1 MFTCAG
7 CERKSNQIPRI
18 RFIRRRFAGRAT
30 CSRHVRRN
38 LFTKLA
44 LAFFVLLLSVLIA
57 VDFFAD
63 RALQRD
69 YVRTGFEQLIAIA
82 RIAQANP
89 PQLSSIPPEKPEEIA
104 ALETWTRHIAAS
116 GARITVATADGLVL
130 SDSQSDPKTMEN
142 HAARPEIMQ
151 ALSEGTGRSVRHS
164 ATINRDLLYYAVR
177 QTSPSGKPYILR
189 FASPEEAVGQ
199 VLWPL
204 RRGLWFASALILL
217 IAGIAVVLVSRN
229 FSDRI
234 ERLTAFSQRVAEG
247 DFRAQASDA
256 TGDALDVLSDSLNQT
271 AARLDRTIRTL
282 TEERNLS
289 SAILGSMVEGVLVV
303 NAAERVVFANHS
315 FAEILGLGVPPQAGS
330 GLVEWVRQTELIEAV
345 RKVLAGEPRVESEI
359 VTGTLRQH
367 FFAATV
373 ASVRTT
379 GTDGAVLVLHDITDL
394 RKLERVRRDFV
405 ANVSHEFRTPL
416 TAIQGFAETLL
427 AGALD
432 DPQNRIRFL
441 EIILEHSR
449 RLARLTEDLLK
460 LSKMDAD
467 RLEFETR
474 RIPVAAFI
482 EGCMET
488 AQPRARD
495 KDLQLSVNQAEK
507 IPDIAGDRRRLTE
520 VLQNLLD
527 NAIQYTP
534 AGGQIMVSAEVTGS
548 EVTFTVSD
556 TGIGIPQADQPRIF
570 ERFYRVDVAR
580 SREVGGTGLGL
591 SISKHLVEV
600 HGGRIWVDSE
610 VGQGSQFHFT
620 VPIFDPERATL
631 RPAR

>member
-1 MFTCAG
+1 M
-7 CERKSNQIPRI
+7 
-18 RFIRRRFAGRAT
+18 
-30 CSRHVRRN
+30 RRN

-44 LAFFVLLLSVLIA
+44 LAFFALLLSVLLA

-63 RALQRD
+63 RALRRD
-69 YVRTGFEQLIAIA
+69 YERTGFEQLIAIA
-82 RIAQANP
+82 NIAQSNP
-89 PQLSSIPPEKPEEIA
+89 PVFTSLPPDKPEEIA
-104 ALETWTRHIAAS
+104 ALQTWVHHIADS
-116 GARITVATADGLVL
+116 GARVTVITSAGQVL
-130 SDSQSDPKTMEN
+130 ADSQSDPRTMEN
-142 HAARPEIMQ
+142 HAGRPEIVQ
-151 ALSEGTGRSVRHS
+151 ALAEGNGRSIRHS

-177 QTSPSGKPYILR
+177 QPSPSGPPFVLR
-189 FASPEEAVGQ
+189 FALPVETVDQ
-199 VLWPL
+199 VLWPFRKSL
-204 RRGLWFASALILL
+204 LLATGLILL
-217 IAGIAVVLVSRN
+217 IAGMIVVLVSRS
-229 FSDRI
+229 FSGRI

-247 DFRAQASDA
+247 DFHAQASDG

-315 FAEILGLGVPPQAGS
+315 FAEILDSNVPPQSGS
-330 GLVEWVRQTELIEAV
+330 ALVECVRQTELIEAV
-345 RKVLAGEPRVESEI
+345 RKVLAGKPRVESEI

-367 FFAATV
+367 FFAATA

-427 AGALD
+427 AGAID
-432 DPQNRIRFL
+432 DPQNRGRFL
-441 EIILEHSR
+441 EIIVEHSR
-449 RLARLTEDLLK
+449 RLARLTEDLLM

-474 RIPVAAFI
+474 RIPVNAFI
-482 EGCMET
+482 ESCMET
-488 AQPRARD
+488 AQPRARE
-495 KDLQLSVNQAEK
+495 KDLRLSVNQGPNL
-507 IPDIAGDRRRLTE
+507 PDIAGDRRRLTE

-534 AGGQIMVSAEVTGS
+534 AGGQIMVSAGVDAS
-548 EVTFTVSD
+548 EVVFTVSD
-556 TGIGIPQADQPRIF
+556 TGIGILQAEQPRIF

-591 SISKHLVEV
+591 SIAKHLVEG
-600 HGGRIWVDSE
+600 HGGRIWVESE
-610 VGQGSQFHFT
+610 VGHGSQFHFS
-620 VPIFDPERATL
+620 VPIFNSEQGPVRNGSGG
-631 RPAR
+631 RGNPA

>member
-1 MFTCAG
+1 
-7 CERKSNQIPRI
+7 
-18 RFIRRRFAGRAT
+18 
-30 CSRHVRRN
+30 VRRN

-44 LAFFVLLLSVLIA
+44 LGFLALLLCVLVA

-63 RALQRD
+63 RAIRRD
-69 YVRTGFEQLIAIA
+69 YERTGFEQLQAIA
-82 RIAQANP
+82 QLAQANP
-89 PQLSSIPPEKPEEIA
+89 PELSALPPEKPEAAA
-104 ALETWTRHIAAS
+104 ALQTWVQHIAAS
-116 GARITVATADGLVL
+116 GARVTVVTAEGLVL
-130 SDSQSDPKTMEN
+130 ADSQSDPQTMEN
-142 HAARPEIMQ
+142 HAARPEIVQ
-151 ALSEGTGRSVRHS
+151 AFAEGSGRSIRHS
-164 ATINRDLLYYAVR
+164 ATLHRDLVYLAVR
-177 QTSPSGKPYILR
+177 QGPAGKKYVLR
-189 FASPEEAVGQ
+189 FALPVETVGQ
-199 VLWPL
+199 LLWPF
-204 RRGLWFASALILL
+204 RKSLWLASGLILL
-217 IAGIAVVLVSRN
+217 LAGLVVVAVSRK

-247 DFRAQASDA
+247 DFRAQASDG

-271 AARLDRTIRTL
+271 ATRLDKTIRTL

-303 NAAERVVFANHS
+303 NAAERVVFANRS
-315 FAEILGLGVPPQAGS
+315 FAEILGMGVPPQTGS
-330 GLVEWVRQTELIEAV
+330 GLVECVRQTELIEAV
-345 RKVLAGEPRVESEI
+345 HKVLGGEPRVEAEI

-367 FFAATV
+367 YFAATV

-427 AGALD
+427 AGAMD
-432 DPQNRIRFL
+432 DPQNRGRFL
-441 EIILEHSR
+441 EIIVEHSR
-449 RLARLTEDLLK
+449 RLARLTEDLLM

-467 RLEFETR
+467 RLDFETR
-474 RIPVAAFI
+474 RIPVGPFI
-482 EGCMET
+482 ESCMET
-488 AQPRARD
+488 ALPRARD
-495 KDLQLSVNQAEK
+495 KDLRLSVNQPTK

-534 AGGQIMVSAEVTGS
+534 AGGQIMVSAEVSGS
-548 EVTFTVSD
+548 EVVFTVLD
-556 TGIGIPQADQPRIF
+556 TGIGIPQAEQPRIF

-591 SISKHLVEV
+591 AISKHLVEG
-600 HGGRIWVDSE
+600 HGGRIWVESE
-610 VGQGSQFHFT
+610 IGQGAQFHFS
-620 VPIFDPERATL
+620 VPIFDAERMTPRGGGRSSA
-631 RPAR
+631 A